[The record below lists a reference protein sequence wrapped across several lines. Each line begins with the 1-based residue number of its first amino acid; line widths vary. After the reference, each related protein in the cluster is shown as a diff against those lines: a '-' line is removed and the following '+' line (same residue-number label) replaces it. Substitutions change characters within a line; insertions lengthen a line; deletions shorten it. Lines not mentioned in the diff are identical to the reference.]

1 MQDRNY
7 DAVIFDMDG
16 TLLDT
21 LEDLKDAV
29 NHALRVLAMPERTL
43 EEIRQFVGNGAERL
57 LELAVPGGAGNPQYG
72 RALALFREYY
82 AVHCNDKTRP
92 YDGVI
97 PLLQKLAEE
106 GYALAIVSNKPDFA
120 VKELCGIY
128 FSGLAG
134 TAAGQREGVAKKPA
148 PDTVQAALRELGV
161 PKERAVYVGDS
172 EVDVMT
178 AANAEIPCISVLWGF
193 RERDFLLAHGACR
206 FAERPEEIRNYL

>member
-120 VKELCGIY
+120 VKELCDIY

-134 TAAGQREGVAKKPA
+134 TAAGRGKKAGAGHRAGRAAGARCAKRA
-148 PDTVQAALRELGV
+148 RRLCRRFGSGCDDGG
-161 PKERAVYVGDS
+161 ERGDS
-172 EVDVMT
+172 LH
-178 AANAEIPCISVLWGF
+178 ISAVG
-193 RERDFLLAHGACR
+193 
-206 FAERPEEIRNYL
+206 I